1 MLVLDDV
8 LRLHNFPVADPAP
21 VPPDEDGAVVLRR
34 DEDHLAVAPDGGQ
47 RAAHRRRGPAD
58 RHAGRGLLLGG
69 PGHGLQDVGLG
80 VGGLVNAADVSLEVV
95 RPRKCLSAVLEFKC
109 SFKKLSTKP
118 KQCYSSR

>member
-8 LRLHNFPVADPAP
+8 LRLHNLP
-21 VPPDEDGAVVLRR
+21 VPYFAPFNVRTPDEHGVVVLRR
-34 DEDHLAVAPDGGQ
+34 DEDHLAVSPDGGQ

-95 RPRKCLSAVLEFKC
+95 RPRKCLSAVLKLKE
-109 SFKKLSTKP
+109 SFKSDHP
-118 KQCYSSR
+118 E

>member
-8 LRLHNFPVADPAP
+8 FRLHDFPVVAP
-21 VPPDEDGAVVLRR
+21 VHAGASDEHGVVVLRR

-95 RPRKCLSAVLEFKC
+95 RP
-109 SFKKLSTKP
+109 
-118 KQCYSSR
+118 